1 MRMLMM
7 GPQGVGKGTQA
18 KMLAARCAI
27 PHISTGDVFRANVS
41 AGTELGKQIE
51 SLINAGELVP
61 DELTDRIVADRLAQ
75 PDCAN
80 GWILDGYPRTIEQV
94 RALDA
99 VLEQSDQHID
109 VVLELRADYDEL
121 IKRIHERARIEG
133 RADDN
138 PEAVAKRLQT
148 YDKETAPLLDIYRDR
163 GLVVAVDSE
172 DVIEDTQSSIVKHL
186 QQCGLPGVEV

>member
-61 DELTDRIVADRLAQ
+61 DALTDRIVADRLAQ

-99 VLEQSDQHID
+99 VLEQSDQRID

-121 IKRIHERARIEG
+121 IKRIHERAQIEG

-163 GLVVAVDSE
+163 GFVVAVDSE
-172 DVIEDTQSSIVKHL
+172 DVIEDTQASIVKHL
-186 QQCGLPGVEV
+186 QQCGLPGVKI

>member
-18 KMLAARCAI
+18 KMLASRCGI
-27 PHISTGDVFRANVS
+27 PHISTGDVFRANIA
-41 AGTELGKQIE
+41 AGTELGRRVE
-51 SLINAGELVP
+51 SLISAGELVS
-61 DELTDRIVADRLAQ
+61 DALTDRVVADRLAQ
-75 PDCAN
+75 GDCEA
-80 GWILDGYPRTIEQV
+80 GWILDGYPRTIGQV
-94 RALDA
+94 HVLDA
-99 VLEQSDQHID
+99 VLGRHGHHID

-133 RADDN
+133 RADDH

-148 YDKETAPLLDIYRDR
+148 YDKQTAPLLDIYRRR

-172 DVIEDTQSSIVKHL
+172 DAIEETQASIIRHL
-186 QQCGLPGVEV
+186 KACGLPGVQV

>member
-18 KMLAARCAI
+18 KMLAARCGI
-27 PHISTGDVFRANVS
+27 PHISTGDVFRANIA
-41 AGTELGKQIE
+41 AGTELGRRVE
-51 SLINAGELVP
+51 SLISAGELVS
-61 DELTDRIVADRLAQ
+61 DALTDRVVADRLAQ
-75 PDCAN
+75 GDCAA
-80 GWILDGYPRTIEQV
+80 GWILDGYPRTIGQV
-94 RALDA
+94 HVLDA
-99 VLEQSDQHID
+99 VLGRHGHHID

-133 RADDN
+133 RADDH

-148 YDKETAPLLDIYRDR
+148 YDKQTAPLLDIYRRR

-172 DVIEDTQSSIVKHL
+172 DAIEETQASIIRHL
-186 QQCGLPGVEV
+186 KACGLPGVQV

>member
-1 MRMLMM
+1 MRMLIM

-18 KMLAARCAI
+18 KMLAVRCNI
-27 PHISTGDVFRANVS
+27 PHISTGDVFRANIA
-41 AGTELGKQIE
+41 AGTELGRQVE

-61 DELTDRIVADRLAQ
+61 DALTDRIVADRLAQ
-75 PDCAN
+75 EDCAA

-94 RALDA
+94 HALDA
-99 VLEQSDQHID
+99 MLEQHGHHID

-121 IKRIHERARIEG
+121 IKRIHERAQIEG

-138 PEAVAKRLQT
+138 PEAVAERLQM
-148 YDKETAPLLDIYRDR
+148 YDKETAPLLDLYRSR

-172 DVIEDTQSSIVKHL
+172 DVIEDTQASIIRHL
-186 QQCGLPGVEV
+186 KACGLPGVQV